1 MKAIKYLA
9 FVFPLI
15 IGVSACKSDLL
26 NTSPYNAI
34 GSTNMWTST
43 NLATLAVSGV
53 YNTFL
58 QSSGEVEN
66 SVNSGNYLG
75 LEAHLFAALDPT
87 VSARNNWSSTL
98 HLLNGNATPSNTEFS
113 RAWKQHY
120 EGISRANDVI
130 DNVATVPD
138 MSPELCAQYLA
149 EAKFLRAYFYYR
161 LNCLYRGVP
170 LYLKTTPVSEFN
182 KPRNTEAEVWEAIV
196 ADLTDVINE
205 PNIPGRY
212 MAGDPN
218 YGRATKGAAYALR
231 GKTYLW
237 MKEYRL
243 AELDFKEVVKLGY
256 TLFEGGYKELFKDAN
271 EQCPEMIFSIQCYEQ
286 DGYGNQMPFKYGSRV
301 TYPGSW
307 NDFYGDTDFIDTYET
322 KEGKPFNWDDFI
334 PGYSKMSA
342 KARSV
347 YFLRDGLN
355 SGNGNFGSGN
365 YKSLKTKMEEYGAD
379 FSKYMDQGNEAR
391 IKAVYE
397 SRDPRLMQTYIT
409 PYSEY
414 IGSPYTAGGAEYAY
428 TLRWPFIENDIEAPF
443 DLRTDSKKVFH
454 YLVRKFVSEGT
465 EHLDRG
471 YSPIDVPL
479 IRYADVLLS
488 LAEALNEQ
496 SGKTSEAVT
505 YVNMVRKRAGIAL
518 LNSNTYTQVAGQED
532 MRNRIRREKRWELA
546 CEGTL
551 YFDELRWGTW
561 YDVKLYE
568 GSGLKECWG
577 QNVVTWTKNGDH
589 YTTWPIPATERQL
602 NTALS
607 QNDGWVD

>member
-9 FVFPLI
+9 FVSSLI
-15 IGVSACKSDLL
+15 MGVSACQPDLL

-43 NLATLAVSGV
+43 NLATLAVNGV

-58 QSSGEVEN
+58 QSSGDVEN
-66 SVNSGNYLG
+66 SVTSGNYLG
-75 LEAHLFAALDPT
+75 LDAHLFAALDPT

-98 HLLNGNATPSNTEFS
+98 HLLTGNATPSNTEFS

-120 EGISRANDVI
+120 EGIIRANDVI
-130 DNVATVPD
+130 DNVLTVPGI
-138 MSPELCAQYLA
+138 SPELAAQYLA

-161 LNCLYRGVP
+161 LNSLYRGVP
-170 LYLKTTPVSEFN
+170 LYLTTTPVSEFN
-182 KPRNTEAEVWEAIV
+182 KPRNTETEVWEAIIS
-196 ADLTDVINE
+196 DLTDVINE

-212 MAGDPN
+212 LAADAN
-218 YGRATKGAAYALR
+218 FGRATKGAAYALR

-237 MKEYRL
+237 MKEYKL
-243 AELDFKEVVKLGY
+243 AELDFKEVIKLGY
-256 TLFEGGYKELFKDAN
+256 DLFQGDYKDLFKEAN
-271 EQCPEMIFSIQCYEQ
+271 EQCVEMIFSIQCYEQ

-301 TYPGSW
+301 TYPGGW

-355 SGNGNFGSGN
+355 SGNGRFGSGN

-379 FSKYMDQGNEAR
+379 FSKYLDQGNEAR
-391 IKAVYE
+391 IRAVYE
-397 SRDPRLMQTYIT
+397 NRDPRLMQTYIT

-414 IGSPYTAGGAEYAY
+414 VGSPYTAGGKEFTY
-428 TLRWPFIENDIEAPF
+428 TLRWPFVENDIEEPF
-443 DLRTDSKKVFH
+443 DLRSDTKKVYH
-454 YLVRKFVSEGT
+454 YLVRKFVSEGA
-465 EHLDRG
+465 EHLDRS

-496 SGKTSEAVT
+496 NKTSEAVT
-505 YVNMVRKRAGIAL
+505 YVNKVRERAGIAL
-518 LNSNTYTQVAGQED
+518 LNSNTYTKVDGQDD

-602 NTALS
+602 NTSLT
-607 QNDGWVD
+607 QNDGWSD

>member
-9 FVFPLI
+9 FVSSLI
-15 IGVSACKSDLL
+15 IGASACQPDLL
-26 NTSPYNAI
+26 NTSPYNAV
-34 GSTNMWTST
+34 GSSNMWTSE
-43 NLATLAVSGV
+43 NLATLAVNGV

-66 SVNSGNYLG
+66 SVTGGNYLG
-75 LEAHLFAALDPT
+75 LEVYLFAALDPT

-130 DNVATVPD
+130 DNVGNVPG
-138 MSPELCAQYLA
+138 MSQELSAQYMA

-170 LYLKTTPVSEFN
+170 LYLTTTPVSGFN
-182 KPRNTEAEVWEAIV
+182 KPRNTEAEVWEAIIN
-196 ADLTDVINE
+196 DLTDVINE

-212 MAGDPN
+212 EAGDPN

-237 MKEYRL
+237 MNEYKL
-243 AELDFKEVVKLGY
+243 AEQDFREVLKMGY
-256 TLFEGGYKELFKDAN
+256 SLFEGGYKELFKDAN

-301 TYPGSW
+301 TYPGGW
-307 NDFYGDTDFIDTYET
+307 NDFNGDTDFIDTYET
-322 KEGKPFNWDDFI
+322 KEGKPFKWDDFM

-365 YKSLKTKMEEYGAD
+365 YRSLKTKMEEYGAD
-379 FSKYMDQGNEAR
+379 FSKYLDQGNEAR
-391 IKAVYE
+391 IRKVYE
-397 SRDPRLMQTYIT
+397 DRDPRLMQTYIT
-409 PYSEY
+409 PYSDY
-414 IGSPYTAGGAEYAY
+414 LGSPHTAGGAEFTY

-443 DLRTDSKKVFH
+443 DLRTDTKKVFH

-496 SGKTSEAVT
+496 GKTPEAAT
-505 YVNMVRKRAGIAL
+505 YVNKVRERAGIAL
-518 LNSNTYTQVAGQED
+518 LNSNSYTQVAGQAD

-561 YDVKLYE
+561 YDVKLYD
-568 GSGLKECWG
+568 GAGLKECWG
-577 QNVVTWTKNGDH
+577 QNVVTWTVNGNH

-602 NTALS
+602 NTALT
-607 QNDGWVD
+607 QNNGWVD

>member
-9 FVFPLI
+9 FVSSLI
-15 IGVSACKSDLL
+15 IGASACQPDLL
-26 NTSPYNAI
+26 NTSPYNAV
-34 GSTNMWTST
+34 GSTNMWTSE
-43 NLATLAVSGV
+43 NLATLAVNGL

-66 SVNSGNYLG
+66 SVTGGNYLG
-75 LEAHLFAALDPT
+75 LEVYLFAALDPT

-130 DNVATVPD
+130 DNVGNVPG
-138 MSPELCAQYLA
+138 MSQELSAQYMA

-170 LYLKTTPVSEFN
+170 LYLTTTPVSEFN
-182 KPRNTEAEVWEAIV
+182 KPRNTEAEVWEAIIN
-196 ADLTDVINE
+196 DLTDVINE

-212 MAGDPN
+212 VAGDSN

-231 GKTYLW
+231 GKNYLW
-237 MKEYRL
+237 MNEYKL
-243 AELDFKEVVKLGY
+243 AEQDFREVLKMGY
-256 TLFEGGYKELFKDAN
+256 SLFEGGYKELFKDAN

-301 TYPGSW
+301 TYPGGW

-347 YFLRDGLN
+347 YFLRDGLT
-355 SGNGNFGSGN
+355 SGKGNFGSGN

-379 FSKYMDQGNEAR
+379 FSKYLDQGNEAR
-391 IKAVYE
+391 IRKVYE
-397 SRDPRLMQTYIT
+397 DRDPRLMQTYIT
-409 PYSEY
+409 PYSDY
-414 IGSPYTAGGAEYAY
+414 LGSPHTAGGAEFTY

-443 DLRTDSKKVFH
+443 DLRTDTKKVFH

-496 SGKTSEAVT
+496 NKTSEAAT
-505 YVNMVRKRAGIAL
+505 YVNQVRNRAGIAL
-518 LNSNTYTQVAGQED
+518 LNSNSYTQVAGQAD

-561 YDVKLYE
+561 YDVKLYD
-568 GSGLKECWG
+568 GAGLKECWG
-577 QNVVTWTKNGDH
+577 QNVVTWTVNGNH

-602 NTALS
+602 NTALT

>member
-9 FVFPLI
+9 FVSSLI
-15 IGVSACKSDLL
+15 IGASACQPDLL
-26 NTSPYNAI
+26 NTSPYNAV
-34 GSTNMWTST
+34 GSTNMWTSE
-43 NLATLAVSGV
+43 NLATLAVNGV

-66 SVNSGNYLG
+66 SVTGGNYLG
-75 LEAHLFAALDPT
+75 LEVYLFAALDPT

-130 DNVATVPD
+130 DNVGNVPG
-138 MSPELCAQYLA
+138 MSQELSAQYMA

-170 LYLKTTPVSEFN
+170 LYLTTTSVSEFN
-182 KPRNTEAEVWEAIV
+182 KPRNTEAEVWEAIIN
-196 ADLTDVINE
+196 DLTDVINE

-212 MAGDPN
+212 VAGDPN

-237 MKEYRL
+237 MNEYKL
-243 AELDFKEVVKLGY
+243 AEQDFREVLKMGY
-256 TLFEGGYKELFKDAN
+256 SLFEGGYKELFKDAN

-301 TYPGSW
+301 TYPGGW

-322 KEGKPFNWDDFI
+322 KEGKPFKWDDFI

-355 SGNGNFGSGN
+355 SGNGNFGSGD
-365 YKSLKTKMEEYGAD
+365 YRSLKSKMEEYGAD
-379 FSKYMDQGNEAR
+379 FSKYLDQGNEAR
-391 IKAVYE
+391 IRKVYE
-397 SRDPRLMQTYIT
+397 DRDPRLMQTYIT
-409 PYSEY
+409 PYSDY
-414 IGSPYTAGGAEYAY
+414 LGSPHTAGGAEFTY

-443 DLRTDSKKVFH
+443 DLRTDTKKVFH

-496 SGKTSEAVT
+496 NKTSEAIT
-505 YVNMVRKRAGIAL
+505 YVNEVRNRAGIAL
-518 LNSNTYTQVAGQED
+518 LNSNSYTQVAGQED

-561 YDVKLYE
+561 YDVKLYD
-568 GSGLKECWG
+568 GAGLKECWG
-577 QNVVTWTKNGDH
+577 QNVVTWTVNGNH

-602 NTALS
+602 NTALT